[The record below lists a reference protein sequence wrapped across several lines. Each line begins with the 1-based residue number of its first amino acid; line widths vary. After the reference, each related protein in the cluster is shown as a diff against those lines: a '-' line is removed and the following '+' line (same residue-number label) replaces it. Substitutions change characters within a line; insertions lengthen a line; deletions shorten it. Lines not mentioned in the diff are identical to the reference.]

1 MEEGFMNMKNV
12 DLLAKYR
19 EYLVTERDASE
30 NTMSSY
36 MRDLKQLQ
44 EYLQREKGS
53 ILQEVNEKD
62 LQDYIEHLREAG
74 KSISTIARNIASWK
88 NFFQY
93 LMHQNVI
100 TENPARSLSAGKA
113 EHKLPE
119 ILTNKEVELL
129 LQQPKASDAKGT
141 RDKAMLELMYATG
154 IRVSELIDLN
164 VSDVNLQ
171 SASIRC
177 FSKNRERF
185 IPMYPYAVTIL
196 RDYMDHV
203 RTSLVS
209 SSENEA
215 LFVNMN
221 GERMSR
227 QGFWKIIKYY
237 QNKAKIKKDITPHM
251 LRHSFAAHLL
261 ENGADLKSVQKMLGH
276 SDISSTL
283 FYTQLVPTSI
293 RDVYQNA
300 HPRA

>member
-1 MEEGFMNMKNV
+1 MNMKNV

-227 QGFWKIIKYY
+227 QGFWKVIK
-237 QNKAKIKKDITPHM
+237 
-251 LRHSFAAHLL
+251 
-261 ENGADLKSVQKMLGH
+261 
-276 SDISSTL
+276 
-283 FYTQLVPTSI
+283 
-293 RDVYQNA
+293 
-300 HPRA
+300 

>member
-12 DLLAKYR
+12 DLLAEYR
-19 EYLVTERDASE
+19 EYLITERDASE

-53 ILQEVNEKD
+53 ILQAVNEKD

>member
-1 MEEGFMNMKNV
+1 MKNV

>member
-1 MEEGFMNMKNV
+1 MQNTDV
-12 DLLAKYR
+12 LAQYR
-19 EYLVTERDASE
+19 DYLTTERAASE

-36 MRDLKQLQ
+36 MRDLRQLQ
-44 EYLQREKGS
+44 DYLHQEKGS
-53 ILQEVNEKD
+53 TLSAVSEAD
-62 LQDYIEHLREAG
+62 LRAYIEHLREAG
-74 KSISTIARNIASWK
+74 KSVSTIARNIASWK
-88 NFFQY
+88 NLYQY
-93 LMHQNVI
+93 LIQQNI
-100 TENPARSLSAGKA
+100 IQENPARGLSAGKA

-119 ILTNKEVELL
+119 ILSNREVELL
-129 LQQPKASDAKGT
+129 LQQPRATDAKGT

-154 IRVSELIDLN
+154 IRVSELIELN

-171 SASIRC
+171 TGSIRC
-177 FSKNRERF
+177 YSKNRERF
-185 IPMYPYAVTIL
+185 IPMYPYAVSIL
-196 RDYMDHV
+196 RDYLDHV
-203 RTSLVS
+203 RSSMVS
-209 SSENEA
+209 SEENEA
-215 LFVNMN
+215 LFVNMS

-293 RDVYQNA
+293 RDVYQNS

>member
-1 MEEGFMNMKNV
+1 MDMKST
-12 DLLAKYR
+12 DILALYR
-19 EYLVTERDASE
+19 DYLITERDASE

-36 MRDLKQLQ
+36 MRDLRQLQ
-44 EYLQREKGS
+44 EYLQQKKGS
-53 ILQEVNEKD
+53 TLLEGNETD

-74 KSISTIARNIASWK
+74 KSVSTIARNIASWK
-88 NFFQY
+88 NFYQY
-93 LMHQNVI
+93 LILQNL
-100 TENPARSLSAGKA
+100 TEKNPARSLSAGKA

-154 IRVSELIDLN
+154 VRVSELIDLN
-164 VSDVNLQ
+164 VGDVNLQ

-293 RDVYQNA
+293 KDVYQNA

>member
-1 MEEGFMNMKNV
+1 MDMKNT
-12 DLLAKYR
+12 DILALYR
-19 EYLVTERDASE
+19 DYLITERDASE

-36 MRDLKQLQ
+36 MRDLRQLQ
-44 EYLQREKGS
+44 EYLQQEKGS
-53 ILQEVNEKD
+53 TLLEGNETD

-74 KSISTIARNIASWK
+74 KSVSTIARNIASWK
-88 NFFQY
+88 NFYQY
-93 LMHQNVI
+93 LILQNL
-100 TENPARSLSAGKA
+100 TEKNPARSLSAGKA

-154 IRVSELIDLN
+154 VRVSELIDLN
-164 VSDVNLQ
+164 VGDVNLQ

-293 RDVYQNA
+293 KDVYQNA

>member
-1 MEEGFMNMKNV
+1 MQNTDV
-12 DLLAKYR
+12 LAQYR
-19 EYLVTERDASE
+19 DYLTTERAASE

-36 MRDLKQLQ
+36 MRDLRQLQ
-44 EYLQREKGS
+44 DYLHQEKGS
-53 ILQEVNEKD
+53 TLSAVSEAD
-62 LQDYIEHLREAG
+62 LRAYIEHLREAG
-74 KSISTIARNIASWK
+74 KSVSTIARNIASWK
-88 NFFQY
+88 NFYQY
-93 LMHQNVI
+93 LIQQNI
-100 TENPARSLSAGKA
+100 IQENPARGLSAGKA

-119 ILTNKEVELL
+119 ILSNREVELL
-129 LQQPKASDAKGT
+129 LQQPRATDAKGT

-154 IRVSELIDLN
+154 IRVSELIELN

-171 SASIRC
+171 TGSIRC
-177 FSKNRERF
+177 YSKNRERF
-185 IPMYPYAVTIL
+185 IPMYPYAVSIL
-196 RDYMDHV
+196 KDYLDHV
-203 RTSLVS
+203 RS
-209 SSENEA
+209 SMISSEENEA
-215 LFVNMN
+215 LFVNMS

-237 QNKAKIKKDITPHM
+237 QNKAKIKKDMTPHM

-293 RDVYQNA
+293 RDVYQNS

>member
-1 MEEGFMNMKNV
+1 MQNTDV
-12 DLLAKYR
+12 LAQYR
-19 EYLVTERDASE
+19 DYLTTERAASE

-36 MRDLKQLQ
+36 MRDLRQLQ
-44 EYLQREKGS
+44 DYLHQEKGS
-53 ILQEVNEKD
+53 TLSAVSEAD
-62 LQDYIEHLREAG
+62 LRAYIEHLREAG
-74 KSISTIARNIASWK
+74 KSVSTIARNIASWK
-88 NFFQY
+88 NFYQY
-93 LMHQNVI
+93 LIQQNI
-100 TENPARSLSAGKA
+100 IRENPARGLSAGKA

-119 ILTNKEVELL
+119 ILSNREVELL
-129 LQQPKASDAKGT
+129 LQQPRATDAKGT

-154 IRVSELIDLN
+154 IRVSELIELN

-171 SASIRC
+171 TGSIRC
-177 FSKNRERF
+177 YSKNRERF
-185 IPMYPYAVTIL
+185 IPMYPYAVSIL
-196 RDYMDHV
+196 KDYLDHV
-203 RTSLVS
+203 RSSMVS
-209 SSENEA
+209 SEENEA
-215 LFVNMN
+215 LFVNMS

-293 RDVYQNA
+293 RDVYQNS

>member
-1 MEEGFMNMKNV
+1 MQNTDV
-12 DLLAKYR
+12 LAQYR
-19 EYLVTERDASE
+19 DYLTTERAASE

-36 MRDLKQLQ
+36 MRDLRQLQ
-44 EYLQREKGS
+44 DYLHQEKGS
-53 ILQEVNEKD
+53 TLSAVSEAD
-62 LQDYIEHLREAG
+62 LRAYIEHLREAG
-74 KSISTIARNIASWK
+74 KSVSTIARNIASWK
-88 NFFQY
+88 NFYQY
-93 LMHQNVI
+93 LIQQNI
-100 TENPARSLSAGKA
+100 IQENPARGLSAGKA

-119 ILTNKEVELL
+119 ILSNREVELL
-129 LQQPKASDAKGT
+129 LQQPRATDAKGT

-154 IRVSELIDLN
+154 IRVSELIELN

-171 SASIRC
+171 TGSIRC
-177 FSKNRERF
+177 YSKNRERF
-185 IPMYPYAVTIL
+185 IPMYPYAVSIL
-196 RDYMDHV
+196 RDYLDHV
-203 RTSLVS
+203 RS
-209 SSENEA
+209 SMISSEENEA
-215 LFVNMN
+215 LFVNMS

-293 RDVYQNA
+293 RDVYQNS

>member
-1 MEEGFMNMKNV
+1 MKNV
-12 DLLAKYR
+12 DLLAEYR
-19 EYLVTERDASE
+19 EYLITERDASE

-36 MRDLKQLQ
+36 MRDLKKLQ

-53 ILQEVNEKD
+53 ILQAVNEKD

>member
-12 DLLAKYR
+12 DLLAEYR
-19 EYLVTERDASE
+19 EYLITERDASE

-53 ILQEVNEKD
+53 ILQAVNEKD

-293 RDVYQNA
+293 KDVYQNA